1 LAPALAGRADMTLG
15 LLAGYGLSAVSVLLL
30 IASMLSGARWA
41 VRLSAVIV
49 SAYAVTHVAKLSLPL
64 NSELFPL
71 FFGAIW
77 VSASS
82 LMWLKPSDLPSDMKI
97 RAHLSKSLIA
107 LNGLCYFWADA
118 VNAPREFGSPPYV
131 TSDVLAF
138 VAMAL
143 IGWSLRHDV
152 IDRISTSINRA
163 IGLAWRSAVR
173 SVGSVVVEKGCGEC
187 VEICEKSEA
196 LHAPKVRAHG

>member
-1 LAPALAGRADMTLG
+1 MTLG

-49 SAYAVTHVAKLSLPL
+49 SAYAVTHVAKFSLPL

-82 LMWLKPSDLPSDMKI
+82 LMWLKPSDLPSDMTM

-107 LNGLCYFWADA
+107 LNGLCYFWANA

-131 TSDVLAF
+131 TADVMAF

-152 IDRISTSINRA
+152 IDRISELSHRRSGMVGDSALRGTGPLVNKENIHTS
-163 IGLAWRSAVR
+163 
-173 SVGSVVVEKGCGEC
+173 
-187 VEICEKSEA
+187 EKSEA